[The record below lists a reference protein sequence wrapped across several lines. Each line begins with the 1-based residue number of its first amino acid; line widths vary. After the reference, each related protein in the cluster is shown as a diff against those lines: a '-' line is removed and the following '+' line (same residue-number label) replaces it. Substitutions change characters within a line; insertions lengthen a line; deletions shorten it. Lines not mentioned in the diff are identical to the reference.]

1 MSEEERRGLDV
12 TIAPTDGGMVLR
24 WVLVA
29 EAIAP
34 DGTESLWVKS
44 TDGLK
49 AWTQLGLFR
58 FAAALIE
65 SEPC

>member
-1 MSEEERRGLDV
+1 MAGDDEPGLDV
-12 TIAPTDGGMVLR
+12 TITPTDGGIILR

-34 DGTESLWVKS
+34 DGTESLWVRS

-49 AWTQLGLFR
+49 AWTQLGLLS

-65 SEPC
+65 SDPC